1 MSKTNYNSFS
11 KNTSTGE
18 TIIATTKIVTDKEL
32 EVIQNSAVYNSEIS
46 KKQNKSTGRIV
57 KCELLNIREKP
68 TIDSQVIDTVD
79 LNSKLTINFEES
91 TDEWFNVYVEDKSI
105 DGFCMKKYVDVDK

>member
-1 MSKTNYNSFS
+1 MSQTNYNGFS
-11 KNTSTGE
+11 KKTPNEKPSVTANK
-18 TIIATTKIVTDKEL
+18 TITDKEL
-32 EVIQNSAVYNSEIS
+32 ETIQNSAVYNSETS

-79 LNSKLTINFEES
+79 LNNKLTINFEES
-91 TDEWFNVYVEDKSI
+91 TDEWFKVYVEDKSI
-105 DGFCMKKYVDVDK
+105 DGFCMKKYLEIDK